1 MKAQWVLK
9 LQDIGVKTGERITF
23 KAIWVKSW
31 SPNPLPILVPAFLQ
45 GNPMI
50 QLRQILLRLG
60 KARTLC
66 ANLCNLWLQNFMLIL
81 PDSVMLK
88 WKAVSQLQQDIWTQ
102 DFNLSNCQSW
112 WISGDFIHATQP
124 TVNLHFPMVLPVN
137 KSNQQNQPQ
146 AHQLYWSLRRVFAI
160 PTDTGVCPSTLC
172 FECHCFWK
180 PKWRWFRPI
189 LFKSQRTKIAS
200 YLVSHGLV
208 VFKDFSPFS
217 PHQPPLWYSKAT
229 LDAFF
234 LSFALGPATAAAK
247 CLRTS
252 GKLSGSARRKT
263 GGRSDGSCDF
273 HIIEIRAPISWVIAL
288 KKP

>member
-1 MKAQWVLK
+1 M
-9 LQDIGVKTGERITF
+9 
-23 KAIWVKSW
+23 
-31 SPNPLPILVPAFLQ
+31 
-45 GNPMI
+45 
-50 QLRQILLRLG
+50 
-60 KARTLC
+60 
-66 ANLCNLWLQNFMLIL
+66 
-81 PDSVMLK
+81 
-88 WKAVSQLQQDIWTQ
+88 
-102 DFNLSNCQSW
+102 
-112 WISGDFIHATQP
+112 
-124 TVNLHFPMVLPVN
+124 NLHFPMSFPMGFAKFN

-180 PKWRWFRPI
+180 PKWRWFRRNGPKRSNPW
-189 LFKSQRTKIAS
+189 FK
-200 YLVSHGLV
+200 GLV
-208 VFKDFSPFS
+208 VFQDFPPFS

-252 GKLSGSARRKT
+252 GKLSGSARRNT